1 MKRRRLNKAKDR
13 RVFRATSGQHP
24 SNTVKFVMRG
34 GIRK

>member
-1 MKRRRLNKAKDR
+1 MKRRPLPKGRDR
-13 RVFRATSGQHP
+13 KVFRQTSKPHP